1 MEKDFYHNILIN
13 DKVPYA
19 VGLLHLEL
27 DDKGQP
33 YDWTYIDCNEA
44 LARLNH
50 TTKEKMLGRRF
61 TEVFPGADKK
71 WPKNYYATAYE
82 NKYHEYEEISHEL
95 DLYLHIEAIP
105 TGEPGYLYCVLR
117 NIRESVYERNRW
129 ANDLEA
135 ALEKERALSQR
146 LQKTLDAAQL
156 KDEII
161 EALGKCYCSIARVDI
176 KNDFFEDIACE
187 EGIFRLTGHSGS
199 YTVASRRICDT
210 MVSPEYRQYVREF
223 LDISTLPQRLKQDD
237 YISTEYQM
245 CNGNWHRLGYV
256 VKKRDADGNVTHVLS
271 AVRSTT
277 DEKMME
283 MNLLYAAGAAKREAE
298 LKTRFLAN
306 MSHDIR
312 TPLNGIIGMLNL
324 ANQYPDNPEM
334 LQKLRNNA
342 LESLHYL
349 VALVNNILDMNK
361 LQSGSLTSYDV
372 TFDLIDMLQRVNQK
386 YLTLAQEK
394 GINYMVKWNHGQ
406 AVHPYL
412 RGNPIYLERILS
424 NIADNAIKFSAPGTT
439 ITVGLNEEQLD
450 EERVLLSFFCQDQG
464 VGMSEDFVKHAFDM
478 FTQAADD
485 SSRSTYQGSGL
496 GLAIAHQLAQN
507 MGGTIELQSQPG
519 VGTTAITKVPFKI
532 GSQEDNI
539 SIKSCREDMPLEG
552 IRALVVEDN
561 ELNMEIAKMLLENN
575 GIEVTC
581 AVDGQEAVEIYEKS
595 SPGYFGVIYMD
606 LMMPRLNGLDAT
618 RAIRALPRLD
628 AKSIGIIAMTA
639 NAFMDDIIACKLA
652 GIDIHLA
659 KPLDEKKMIE
669 ALRYCMSRNED
680 LQLLDP
686 L

>member
-1 MEKDFYHNILIN
+1 
-13 DKVPYA
+13 
-19 VGLLHLEL
+19 
-27 DDKGQP
+27 
-33 YDWTYIDCNEA
+33 
-44 LARLNH
+44 
-50 TTKEKMLGRRF
+50 ML
-61 TEVFPGADKK
+61 
-71 WPKNYYATAYE
+71 
-82 NKYHEYEEISHEL
+82 S
-95 DLYLHIEAIP
+95 
-105 TGEPGYLYCVLR
+105 
-117 NIRESVYERNRW
+117 
-129 ANDLEA
+129 
-135 ALEKERALSQR
+135 
-146 LQKTLDAAQL
+146 
-156 KDEII
+156 
-161 EALGKCYCSIARVDI
+161 
-176 KNDFFEDIACE
+176 
-187 EGIFRLTGHSGS
+187 
-199 YTVASRRICDT
+199 
-210 MVSPEYRQYVREF
+210 
-223 LDISTLPQRLKQDD
+223 
-237 YISTEYQM
+237 
-245 CNGNWHRLGYV
+245 
-256 VKKRDADGNVTHVLS
+256 
-271 AVRSTT
+271 
-277 DEKMME
+277 
-283 MNLLYAAGAAKREAE
+283 
-298 LKTRFLAN
+298 
-306 MSHDIR
+306 
-312 TPLNGIIGMLNL
+312 L

-372 TFDLIDMLQRVNQK
+372 TFDLIDMLQRINQK

-394 GINYMVKWNHGQ
+394 GINYMVKWTHGQ
-406 AVHPYL
+406 AVHHYL

-439 ITVGLNEEQLD
+439 ITVGLNEEQLE

-464 VGMSEDFVKHAFDM
+464 VGMSENFVKHAFDM

-496 GLAIAHQLAQN
+496 GLAIAHQLAQT

-519 VGTTAITKVPFKI
+519 VGTTAITKIPFKI

-680 LQLLDP
+680 LQLLDS